1 MADTDD
7 TGTDAGQTPS
17 GAEPQ
22 TPAAPTPAPPP
33 ADSGGRTYTQQDL
46 DAIAAKARREGES
59 KAKAAEA
66 RIAELETAEAERQR
80 AEMTELER
88 AKAEAEEARA
98 AMAAAQSAAAASAL
112 AADRANIIAAEGQ
125 GLPPAYQAMVTG
137 PDADAIRA
145 SLAAARAQHDAEQA
159 ALLARIAAMSPEQ
172 LAQLGD
178 EGKALAERMAGHPVS
193 IGAPSNAGAQAP
205 PPPDPQAAGLRS
217 VLADKGK
224 VSVSEHR
231 SRLVR
236 LLSGH

>member
-1 MADTDD
+1 VADTDD

-22 TPAAPTPAPPP
+22 PQTPAAPPPANPP

-66 RIAELETAEAERQR
+66 RIAELEAAEAERAK

-178 EGKALAERMAGHPVS
+178 EGKALAERMAGQPVS
-193 IGAPSNAGAQAP
+193 IGAPSSATP
-205 PPPDPQAAGLRS
+205 PPAGNLRDDIARLDNLPPGQRENAL
-217 VLADKGK
+217 VDAL
-224 VSVSEHR
+224 
-231 SRLVR
+231 SRR
-236 LLSGH
+236 R